1 MLPEFIVS
9 VDIGTER
16 TAVLVGETGAGGP
29 MRIIGAAE
37 QPSAG
42 VRKGM
47 IVDIEQA
54 ADTLRRTARH
64 AARMA
69 GVEIHG
75 LCTGLTGPHI
85 RSFDSRGMVPLSGG
99 RREVTAA
106 DVECVT
112 RTARTITIPGD
123 VEILHAIPQD
133 FTVDDTRGV
142 RDPAGMTAERLGTE
156 IHLITAQ
163 TVHVE
168 NIVKVVERA
177 GYEVVNIVF
186 TPLAAANAVLSEAE
200 REAGSLLIDL
210 GAGVSSFVLYQSGS
224 VRASGVLAAGA
235 ANVTNDLAVGLR
247 LPRPVAEELK
257 LRRGLALS
265 SLAGDGEVLTVP
277 ESGSEGGEIRREI
290 LAAIIEP
297 RCEEIFS
304 MIKSAVWGDPRVQ
317 PAGSSA
323 VLTGGGSKLE
333 GIGEVASQVFGM
345 PARVG
350 RPADLDGLCEIV
362 AGESWSACVGML
374 LYESDR
380 LAREQQ
386 QRRGRRGLGRMIGS
400 LKRITGLY

>member
-1 MLPEFIVS
+1 MIPEFIVS
-9 VDIGTER
+9 VDIGSER
-16 TAVLVGETGAGGP
+16 TAVLVGETCGDGP

-47 IVDIEQA
+47 IVDIEDA
-54 ADTLRRTARH
+54 ARTLRRTGEH

-75 LCTGLTGPHI
+75 VCTGLTGPHI
-85 RSFDSRGMVPLSGG
+85 RSFDSRGMVPLNGG
-99 RREVTAA
+99 RREITAA
-106 DVECVT
+106 DVEHVT

-133 FTVDDTRGV
+133 FTVDDTPGV
-142 RDPAGMTAERLGTE
+142 RDPAGMTAGRLGTE
-156 IHLITAQ
+156 IHLITGQ

-168 NIVKVVERA
+168 NVVKVVERA

-186 TPLAAANAVLSEAE
+186 NPLAAAHAVLSGGE
-200 REAGSLLIDL
+200 RETGCLLIDL
-210 GAGVSSFVLYQSGS
+210 GSGVSSFVLYESGS

-247 LPRPVAEELK
+247 IPRPVAEELK

-265 SLAGDGEVLTVP
+265 SLAGSDEVLTVP
-277 ESGSEGGEIRREI
+277 ESGTDGGEIRREI

-304 MIKSAVWGDPRVQ
+304 MIKSAVSNDPRLRA
-317 PAGSSA
+317 AGSSV

-333 GIGEVASQVFGM
+333 GIADVAAQVFGM
-345 PARVG
+345 PVRTG
-350 RPADLDGLCEIV
+350 RPRDLEGLSEIV
-362 AGESWSACVGML
+362 ENESWSASVGML
-374 LYESDR
+374 LYENDR
-380 LAREQQ
+380 LRREEER
-386 QRRGRRGLGRMIGS
+386 RRGRRGFGRMLGN
-400 LKRITGLY
+400 LKRIAGLY